1 MVNLECNSAHPKD
14 NSCEVS
20 LQSDQKNI
28 FLTIMV
34 TRVTVA
40 ILKTLNAHLHVP
52 KIIPVKMCPWDS
64 VVKTKIYSKEPQ
76 CK

>member
-20 LQSDQKNI
+20 LQTNQKN
-28 FLTIMV
+28 FVLTIMA
-34 TRVTVA
+34 TRATAA

-52 KIIPVKMCPWDS
+52 KIISVKMCPWDS
-64 VVKTKIYSKEPQ
+64 VVKTKI
-76 CK
+76 